1 MNITCIQKYEEEEE
15 EEEEETSS
23 DLPRR
28 FSANFGNLRKVIGD
42 SLAYV
47 LHFSGNQTAIRF
59 VLAVMY

>member
-1 MNITCIQKYEEEEE
+1 MNITCIQKYKE

-28 FSANFGNLRKVIGD
+28 SAANFGNLRKVIGD